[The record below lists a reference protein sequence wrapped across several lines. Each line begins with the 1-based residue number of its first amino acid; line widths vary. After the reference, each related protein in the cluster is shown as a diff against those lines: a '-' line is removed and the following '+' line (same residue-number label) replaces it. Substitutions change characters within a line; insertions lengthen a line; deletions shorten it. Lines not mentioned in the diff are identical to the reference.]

1 MVPVHLREDPRL
13 YAGRT
18 ALIAAGLLAL
28 GLVLAGVAAGAFFY
42 AAQSPR
48 GVVQVT
54 GAGTIPFESDEVKWT
69 LTLMRRVP
77 PGDILSGYG
86 LLKSDMDRLRT
97 ALAAV
102 GLSGNDLVVQPV
114 SMEPWYAE
122 RGEVGSYMARQTV
135 SVISNQVDLVEGLA
149 REPGGVLGEGAVLQ
163 GSQLE
168 YFYSGLT
175 QLKRSLL
182 AEATRDAE
190 ARARE
195 IAGDQLGGL
204 LNATAGVFQIR
215 EPHSNEVQ
223 GYGMYSTAT
232 RQKEITVTVRA
243 SYSMR

>member
-1 MVPVHLREDPRL
+1 MSSLPLRE
-13 YAGRT
+13 GRGKV
-18 ALIAAGLLAL
+18 AILAAGLLAL
-28 GLVLAGVAAGAFFY
+28 AIVLAGTIAGAFFY
-42 AAQSPR
+42 AAQAPR
-48 GVVQVT
+48 GTVQVT
-54 GAGTIPFESDEVKWT
+54 GAGTLPFESDEVKWT
-69 LTLMRRVP
+69 LTLLRRVP
-77 PGDILSGYG
+77 ASEVLSGYA
-86 LLKSDMDRLRT
+86 LLKGDMDRLRA
-97 ALAAV
+97 ALGTL
-102 GLSGNDLVVQPV
+102 GLTGDDLVIQPV
-114 SMEPWYAE
+114 SMEPWYGE

-135 SVISNQVDLVEGLA
+135 SVISDQVDLVEGLA

-195 IAGDQLGGL
+195 IAGDQLGDL
-204 LNATAGVFQIR
+204 INATAGVFQIR

-243 SYSMR
+243 AYRMR

>member
-1 MVPVHLREDPRL
+1 MSSLPLREDRRGSV
-13 YAGRT
+13 A
-18 ALIAAGLLAL
+18 IVSAGLLAL
-28 GLVLAGVAAGAFFY
+28 SLVLAGTIGGAFFY
-42 AAQSPR
+42 AAQAPR
-48 GVVQVT
+48 GTVLVT
-54 GAGTIPFESDEVKWT
+54 GAGTLPFESDQVKWT

-77 PGDILSGYG
+77 PGEILAGYAQLQG
-86 LLKSDMDRLRT
+86 DMDRLSA
-97 ALAAV
+97 ALAAR
-102 GLSGNDLVVQPV
+102 GLSAESLVLQPV
-114 SMEPWYAE
+114 NMEPWFAE

-135 SVISNQVDLVEGLA
+135 SVISDQVDLVEALSRA
-149 REPGGVLGEGAVLQ
+149 PGGVLGEGAVLQ
-163 GSQLE
+163 NSQLE

-195 IAGDQLGGL
+195 IAGDQLGDL
-204 LNATAGVFQIR
+204 INATAGVFQIR

-243 SYSMR
+243 SYLMR